1 MPPGRGPDLCQPIP
15 NSKQYLGWSGC
26 ASGRG
31 SNDWSTPVLE
41 SLRLPL
47 PTKVDPAVDHPPLY
61 RWQVQAIWSAMRW
74 IFNVDVD
81 IDTVLLS
88 TRVGM
93 STGTLVY
100 QSLPMVCERCVHVQ
114 VNTVVSPMCAGAGRS
129 WPTRPT
135 WYSCRRRP
143 WDPCCSRS
151 GSTSD

>member
-1 MPPGRGPDLCQPIP
+1 MIDHT
-15 NSKQYLGWSGC
+15 SSY
-26 ASGRG
+26 
-31 SNDWSTPVLE
+31 E

-47 PTKVDPAVDHPPLY
+47 STKVDPAVDEPPVY
-61 RWQVQAIWSAMRW
+61 KQQVQAIWSGMRQ
-74 IFNVDVD
+74 IFDV
-81 IDTVLLS
+81 DTVLLS
-88 TRVGM
+88 THVGM

-100 QSLPMVCERCVHVQ
+100 QSLPMVCERCVHVH